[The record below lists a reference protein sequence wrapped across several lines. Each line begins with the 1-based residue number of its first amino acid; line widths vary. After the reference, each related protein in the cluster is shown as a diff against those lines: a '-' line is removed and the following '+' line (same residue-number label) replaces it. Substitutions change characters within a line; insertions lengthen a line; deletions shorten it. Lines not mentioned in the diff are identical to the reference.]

1 MRHTREST
9 KEMYEK
15 VYELYKSGMERKEIA
30 KQMGYNPQYISQI
43 IVYMTGSSVKTATEE
58 EIQQMIELRQ
68 QGKLIKEIA
77 EIVGFSYGTVQKN
90 LVKAGYRKYGNP
102 KEEEVKSVYS
112 DPEEFMNGTV
122 TMQTR
127 KPKVYDVTIKGKK
140 YKDITELVGGI

>member
-1 MRHTREST
+1 MRHTRETT
-9 KEMYEK
+9 KKMYEQ

-43 IVYMTGSSVKTATEE
+43 ISYMNGSTQRTATEE

-68 QGKLIKEIA
+68 QGKTIKEIS

-90 LVKAGYRKYGNP
+90 LVKAGYKKYGVDRSVETP
-102 KEEEVKSVYS
+102 TVYS
-112 DPEEFMNGTV
+112 DPEEFVNGTV

-127 KPKVYDVTIKGKK
+127 KPQVHEVVIKGKK
-140 YKDITELVGGI
+140 YQDITELVAGI